1 MEIRHLRDDETLFL
15 REMLYTALDWRP
27 DVELPPREWVL
38 EHPQVA
44 PFHTGWGRPGDTG
57 LVAEED
63 DVPIGLAWYRFFT
76 EEEHGEGFVDPDTPE
91 VAVAVVDGHR
101 GRGIGGMLMES
112 IHDRARAQ
120 GVTRISLSVDPDN
133 PARHLYLRLG
143 YVDLEPGDEN
153 GRMILELGCHAHCHR
168 VSLVDALVGLPPS
181 GRTFRVSYT
190 IRLSDTDATGR
201 LRLDA
206 IARYLQ
212 DAAIDDVAETGWGA
226 PEHLW
231 VLRSVRIEVLRPFLA
246 DGVVD
251 IVTWGSSFSALAA
264 GRRWSLTGDA
274 GGAVEVD
281 STWIHLGPDARPARI
296 GEGFE
301 DYAEAA
307 QGSVASTK
315 LALAPAVGGTPRCV
329 WPLRA
334 TDVDRMGH
342 VNNAAYW
349 AAVEQRV
356 VELEYDVRRPL
367 RAQLDYRHPIDLG
380 ETVELGE
387 QVGNGRYV
395 ASFLVGDVVK
405 AVVHVE
411 PL

>member
-1 MEIRHLRDDETLFL
+1 
-15 REMLYTALDWRP
+15 
-27 DVELPPREWVL
+27 
-38 EHPQVA
+38 
-44 PFHTGWGRPGDTG
+44 
-57 LVAEED
+57 
-63 DVPIGLAWYRFFT
+63 
-76 EEEHGEGFVDPDTPE
+76 
-91 VAVAVVDGHR
+91 
-101 GRGIGGMLMES
+101 
-112 IHDRARAQ
+112 
-120 GVTRISLSVDPDN
+120 
-133 PARHLYLRLG
+133 
-143 YVDLEPGDEN
+143 
-153 GRMILELGCHAHCHR
+153 
-168 VSLVDALVGLPPS
+168 
-181 GRTFRVSYT
+181 
-190 IRLSDTDATGR
+190 
-201 LRLDA
+201 
-206 IARYLQ
+206 
-212 DAAIDDVAETGWGA
+212 
-226 PEHLW
+226 
-231 VLRSVRIEVLRPFLA
+231 
-246 DGVVD
+246 VVD

-356 VELEYDVRRPL
+356 VEFEYDVRRPL